1 MGISWKVRRR
11 ARNAWI
17 AVWSAAFVVSL
28 GGWVFTVFYSWYP
41 LDHRNSSRWVVKVRD
56 GAIEVKDYKYEGYA
70 RLISGRFGDRLHR
83 NQPSSVFRYRHRLGI
98 HWPRIYAISG
108 NQHVDGAFETLQ
120 LLTRGVNSSHFIWSV
135 IIPFWLPTT
144 ISFICL
150 APIIGRAT
158 SRRRMSDGHCSQCY
172 YNLTG
177 NESGICP
184 ECGTAIVPPSVITE
198 VAG

>member
-1 MGISWKVRRR
+1 MGISRKVKRR

-56 GAIEVKDYKYEGYA
+56 GAIEVKDFKYAGFQI
-70 RLISGRFGDRLHR
+70 ISGRFGDRLHR
-83 NQPSSVFRYRHRLGI
+83 NQVSSVFRYRYRLGI
-98 HWPRIYAISG
+98 HWPRIYAVSG
-108 NQHVDGAFETLQ
+108 NQHVDGALETLQ
-120 LLTRGVNSSHFIWSV
+120 LLTRGVNSSHFIWSA

-144 ISFICL
+144 ISFIFL
-150 APIIGRAT
+150 APAIGWAI
-158 SRRRMSDGHCSQCY
+158 SRRRMSDGHCSQCH

-177 NESGICP
+177 NESGTCP
-184 ECGTAIVPPSVITE
+184 ECGTAIVPPNKAE
-198 VAG
+198 VPG